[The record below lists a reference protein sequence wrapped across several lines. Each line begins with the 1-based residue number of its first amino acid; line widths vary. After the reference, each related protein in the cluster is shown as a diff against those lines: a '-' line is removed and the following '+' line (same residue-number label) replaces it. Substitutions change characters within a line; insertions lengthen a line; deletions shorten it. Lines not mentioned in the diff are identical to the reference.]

1 MMPVLTTLTTG
12 QQLAL
17 ILLRTLIGW
26 HFLYEG
32 YFKLMRPAW
41 GRDGEPL
48 AAWSA
53 AGYLKGATGPFAGLF
68 HRMGDAA
75 WIGTLDM
82 AVALGLVLIGLSLM
96 LGLFTRAGC
105 VGALLM
111 LFMFYIAAIP
121 MSGLPEPRAEGVY
134 LFVNKNLIEAAAVF
148 VLLLFPTGRFA
159 GLDRWRYDT
168 RRLRARASEVQA

>member
-1 MMPVLTTLTTG
+1 MSPILTTLTAG

-17 ILLRTLIGW
+17 VLLRTLIGW

-32 YFKLMRPAW
+32 YFKLLRPAW
-41 GRDGEPL
+41 GRDGAPL

-68 HRMGDAA
+68 HAMGDAS
-75 WIGTLDM
+75 WIGALDM
-82 AVALGLVLIGLSLM
+82 AVAIGLVLIGLSLM

-105 VGALLM
+105 AAALLM
-111 LFMFYIAAIP
+111 LLMFYVAAIP
-121 MSGLPEPRAEGVY
+121 TTGLPEPRAEGVY

-148 VLLLFPTGRFA
+148 ALLLFPTGQFA
-159 GLDRWRYDT
+159 GLDRWWFDM
-168 RRLRARASEVQA
+168 RRPRASVSEVQA